1 MIYLSCLIVG
11 FCAGIY
17 AYSKGYRAQNPF
29 YKEAKE
35 AK

>member
-1 MIYLSCLIVG
+1 MSYIAFFLVG

-29 YKEAKE
+29 YKS
-35 AK
+35 